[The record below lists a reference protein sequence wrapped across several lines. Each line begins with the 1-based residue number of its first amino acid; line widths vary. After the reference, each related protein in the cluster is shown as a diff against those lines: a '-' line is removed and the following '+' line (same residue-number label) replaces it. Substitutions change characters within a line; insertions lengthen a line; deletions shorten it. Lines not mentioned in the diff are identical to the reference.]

1 MGLTRLGSGVSVV
14 HRDER
19 LCGSVAVGK
28 VLEEGA
34 AKGVRRHLGYL
45 RDDFAVALDNESGET
60 ALEVGFAFPG
70 QFVAFDGEVRR
81 RRGSSRVGNSGI
93 FNIL

>member
-34 AKGVRRHLGYL
+34 AKGVRRHLG
-45 RDDFAVALDNESGET
+45 
-60 ALEVGFAFPG
+60 
-70 QFVAFDGEVRR
+70 
-81 RRGSSRVGNSGI
+81 
-93 FNIL
+93 